1 MTAAERD
8 QVGTIS
14 IGEVL
19 NQLRGDFPDVTISK
33 IRFLETEG
41 LVAPART
48 PSGYRKFASG
58 DVARLRYVLTQQRDH
73 YLPLRVIKEQLDAE
87 DFQLHPAA
95 LRLSR
100 EELLNAAGLR
110 AEQLQQLEQF
120 SLVKAGSGDRF
131 DDDALAVAKIVG
143 ELSRF
148 GLEGRHL
155 RPFRTAA
162 DREIGLFSQVV
173 GPLAKQRNSEARAR
187 AQDTIRELA
196 ALSVALHAAL
206 VRAGLRDT
214 VSGG

>member
-1 MTAAERD
+1 
-8 QVGTIS
+8 
-14 IGEVL
+14 
-19 NQLRGDFPDVTISK
+19 
-33 IRFLETEG
+33 
-41 LVAPART
+41 
-48 PSGYRKFASG
+48 
-58 DVARLRYVLTQQRDH
+58 
-73 YLPLRVIKEQLDAE
+73 
-87 DFQLHPAA
+87 
-95 LRLSR
+95 
-100 EELLNAAGLR
+100 
-110 AEQLQQLEQF
+110 
-120 SLVKAGSGDRF
+120 
-131 DDDALAVAKIVG
+131 VAKIVG